1 MPAGREIDVAKPFVL
16 SFVLFEGRNPLNPR
30 DASRVRHAY
39 FPYEDHLRHIPIMY
53 FYMIKLE
60 PIKVRCTWP
69 VYKAT
74 TNEGKVVFVKV
85 STPEALKKVSCFLSD
100 VGCCR
105 FLPKIVPLEIPELSG
120 KDYLCFEWID
130 AKHINAEDMTDT
142 QADSLLTGYLQF
154 SEAIAQIKEVPA
166 RKEEEKTEFF
176 YAKVMQYTKH
186 HPAAAIFIR
195 DLIDIP
201 EDLRSCSNHKLV
213 CIHGDFQP
221 LNYGFCGEEF
231 SAVFDLESMTYA
243 LACEDIAY
251 AFTERARRSSL
262 SDRKRKRLCELFVR
276 CMHNSPWPE
285 EDWMIAINRSRLR
298 IAAHRIA
305 KHPNSPFTAIDVAHR
320 DKYLRK
326 FQNAV
331 FHNC

>member
-1 MPAGREIDVAKPFVL
+1 
-16 SFVLFEGRNPLNPR
+16 
-30 DASRVRHAY
+30 
-39 FPYEDHLRHIPIMY
+39 
-53 FYMIKLE
+53 MIKLE
-60 PIKVRCTWP
+60 PIKVRCAWP

-74 TNEGKVVFVKV
+74 TDEGKVVFVKV
-85 STPEALKKVSCFLSD
+85 TTPEALKKTFRCLSAA
-100 VGCCR
+100 GRCR

-120 KDYLCFEWID
+120 KEYLCLEWID
-130 AKHINAEDMTDT
+130 AKYINAEDMTDA

-154 SEAIAQIKEVPA
+154 SDAIAQIKDVPA

-176 YAKVMQYTKH
+176 YAQIMQYAKH
-186 HPAAAIFIR
+186 HPVAAMFIR

-201 EDLRSCSNHKLV
+201 EDLRSCSNRKLV

-231 SAVFDLESMTYA
+231 SAVFDFESITYA

-285 EDWMIAINRSRLR
+285 EEWMIAINRSRLR

-331 FHNC
+331 GGRLRSKMV